1 MKMRRKDREV
11 TDVSEI
17 NAVIEK
23 CYSIKVGFYD
33 DGHIYVV
40 PVNFGFEENA
50 GKYTFY
56 FHGALAG
63 RKAGLAKK
71 GGLVGFEMDCDG
83 EIMEGKEACDYSSYY
98 ASVIG
103 EGTVSAVEEPDEK
116 RLGLALLM
124 RKISGKG
131 DWNFPAAML
140 SRVGVFKIEVTELS
154 CKAHKKGGAS
164 V

>member
-1 MKMRRKDREV
+1 MEMRRKDREV

-33 DGHIYVV
+33 DGHVYVV
-40 PVNFGFEENA
+40 PVNFGFEENG

-83 EIMEGKEACDYSSYY
+83 EIMEGKEACDFSSYY

-103 EGTVSAVEEPDEK
+103 EGAVSAVEELEEK
-116 RLGLALLM
+116 RHGLELLM
-124 RKISGKG
+124 KKVSGRTG
-131 DWNFPAAML
+131 WNFPESML
-140 SRVGVFKIEVTELS
+140 CKTGVFKIEVTELS
-154 CKAHKKGGAS
+154 CKAHKKGGFL
-164 V
+164 

>member
-1 MKMRRKDREV
+1 MEMRRKDREI
-11 TDVSEI
+11 TDISEI

-33 DGHIYVV
+33 DGHVYVV
-40 PVNFGFEENA
+40 PVNFGFEENG

-83 EIMEGKEACDYSSYY
+83 EIMEGKEACDFSSYY

-103 EGTVSAVEEPDEK
+103 EGNVSAVEEPSEK
-116 RLGLALLM
+116 RRGLALLM
-124 RKISGKG
+124 RKISGKA
-131 DWNFPAAML
+131 DWNFPEVML
-140 SRVGVFKIEVTELS
+140 SKTGVFKIEVTELS
-154 CKAHKKGGAS
+154 CKAHKKEGAS